1 MSYALPNAWE
11 LAERRLEL
19 LEASHDAD
27 SIRFAEALG
36 IGPDWDCL
44 EAGAGHGSFAR
55 WLAGRAR
62 SVLAVDLDVRL
73 LEHLEAPN
81 LEVRSLNLATE
92 ALPPAAFDLVH
103 TRLVLIHVPERERA
117 LRNLVSAV
125 RPGGF
130 LLVEEDDTYPI
141 EATATGDYRRAWDA
155 FVAMTVESGLDP
167 HWARGL
173 PERLGELGL
182 VDVGAEVDDQFF
194 PGGSVPAR
202 FWSLTWVQARER
214 IGDVVDGGHAELQD
228 PRRWFH
234 GPAKFSVWGRRPGP

>member
-73 LEHLEAPN
+73 LQHLEAPN

-103 TRLVLIHVPERERA
+103 TRLVLIHVPERERRCA
-117 LRNLVSAV
+117 TSSAPCA
-125 RPGGF
+125 RAGSCSS
-130 LLVEEDDTYPI
+130 
-141 EATATGDYRRAWDA
+141 RR
-155 FVAMTVESGLDP
+155 T
-167 HWARGL
+167 
-173 PERLGELGL
+173 
-182 VDVGAEVDDQFF
+182 
-194 PGGSVPAR
+194 
-202 FWSLTWVQARER
+202 TR
-214 IGDVVDGGHAELQD
+214 I
-228 PRRWFH
+228 R
-234 GPAKFSVWGRRPGP
+234 SRRPRPAPTGERGTRSWR